1 MKRYLISFAYNATN
15 YHGYQKQPKLKTVQE
30 TIENA
35 LTKINNNQKVI
46 IHAASRTDKGVHAT
60 NQKAHFDLNI
70 SISSLKLKRALNSN
84 LPKDIHVNNVNEVDN
99 EFHARYMT
107 IKKEYMYILNM
118 GEYNPIERD
127 YVYQYNKDLDID
139 KMREAIK
146 YFVGEHD
153 FTSFVSAE
161 EIKEDKIRTIYE
173 ASIKIEKQKI
183 YFTFIG
189 NGFLKYQVRNMVG
202 TLIEVG
208 NGKRNVKDIE
218 NILNLKDRTKAGKTA
233 KPEGLY
239 LMNVWYD

>member
-1 MKRYLISFAYNATN
+1 MKRYLISFAYDATN

-30 TIENA
+30 IIENA
-35 LTKINNNQKVI
+35 LMKINNNHKVV
-46 IHAASRTDKGVHAT
+46 IHSASRTDKGVHAL

-70 SISSLKLKRALNSN
+70 NISCYKLKRAINSN
-84 LPKDIHVNNVNEVDN
+84 LPKDIHVNDVKEVDN
-99 EFHARYMT
+99 EFHARYRA

-118 GEYNPIERD
+118 GGYNPIERN
-127 YVYQYNKDLDID
+127 YVYQYNKDLDVD
-139 KMREAIK
+139 KMMEAIK
-146 YFVGEHD
+146 QFIGEHD

-161 EIKEDKIRTIYE
+161 ETKEDKIRTICE
-173 ASIKIEKQKI
+173 ASIKIKEQKI

-208 NGKRNVKDIE
+208 NDKRNASDIKK
-218 NILNLKDRTKAGKTA
+218 ILDFKDRTKAGKTA

-239 LMNVWYD
+239 LINVWYD